1 MTVASR
7 PPAPPYDAVV
17 IGGGPAG
24 AAAAAHLAR
33 HDRRVLVA
41 ERERFPRFH
50 IGESLI
56 PETNRHLERLGV
68 LEKIAAA
75 GFPLKRGAILLAGD
89 GEHQSYADFSEA
101 DGVERTTTWEVP
113 RHRFDQLLLEHAADC
128 GAEVCEGTR
137 AVGFTIDDHEVA
149 LTVRSEGSGER
160 IVRARTVIDASG
172 RDGFLAKR
180 LKLRS
185 FDPELRHVGVHA
197 WYEDVEPPPAECAGD
212 VRLISLASGGWAWM
226 IPLDDRRTSVGVVVP
241 RERHAQLPTESPDRC
256 LEILLEEIPVTRPLL
271 AGARRVSEV
280 RIEGDYS
287 YSTRAYAGDRWLLAG
302 DAGSFLDPVF
312 STGVLLA
319 LEGGIDAAE
328 AVHRGL
334 RDGTRPK
341 AFAAYDRSQR
351 RAYRFFR
358 RYVTGFYRPEFRDLL
373 LRPGDPLG
381 LSKAVVTVLAG
392 NARPSLTMRL
402 RLELFFLMVHA
413 QRFIEVAP
421 RLHSWNGFSHRS
433 DAQSGHG
440 SEES

>member
-33 HDRRVLVA
+33 HDRRVMVV

-56 PETNRHLERLGV
+56 PETNRHLERIGV
-68 LEKIAAA
+68 LEKIAAE
-75 GFPLKRGAILLAGD
+75 GFPVKRGAILLAGD
-89 GEHQSYADFSEA
+89 GEHQSYADFAEA
-101 DGVERTTTWEVP
+101 DGVGWRTTWEVP
-113 RHRFDQLLLEHAADC
+113 RHRFDQVLLEHAAAC
-128 GAEVCEGTR
+128 GAEVCEGCR
-137 AVGFTIDDHEVA
+137 ALAVSMDDEEVA
-149 LTVRSEGSGER
+149 LTVRSDEAGER
-160 IVRARTVIDASG
+160 TVRARTVIDASG

-180 LKLRS
+180 LKLRR

-197 WYEDVEPPPAECAGD
+197 WYEDVTPPPAECAGD
-212 VRLISLASGGWAWM
+212 VRLISLASGGWAWL
-226 IPLDDRRTSVGVVVP
+226 IPLDERRTSVGVVVP
-241 RERHAQLPTESPDRC
+241 RERHAQLPTESPARC
-256 LEILLEEIPVTRPLL
+256 LDLLLADIPVTGSLL
-271 AGARRVSEV
+271 ADARRVSEV
-280 RIEGDYS
+280 RVEGDYS

-319 LEGGIDAAE
+319 LEGGIDAAD

-334 RDGTRPK
+334 RDGNRPRT
-341 AFAAYDRSQR
+341 FAAYDRAQR

-373 LRPGDPLG
+373 LHPGDPLG

-392 NARPSLTMRL
+392 NARPSLRMRL
-402 RLELFFLMVHA
+402 RLEVFFLVVA
-413 QRFIEVAP
+413 LQRFVEVAP
-421 RLHSWNGFSHRS
+421 RLHSWNGRAAE
-433 DAQSGHG
+433 DR
-440 SEES
+440 

>member
-33 HDRRVLVA
+33 QDRRVLVV
-41 ERERFPRFH
+41 EREHFPRFH

-56 PETNRHLERLGV
+56 PETNRHLQRLGV
-68 LEKIAAA
+68 LDKIAAE
-75 GFPLKRGAILLAGD
+75 GFPVKRGAILLAGD
-89 GEHQSYADFSEA
+89 GEHESYADFSEA

-113 RHRFDQLLLEHAADC
+113 RHRFDQVLLEHAADC

-137 AVGFTIDDHEVA
+137 ALAVTMDDDEVA
-149 LTVRSEGSGER
+149 LTVRSDHSGER
-160 IVRARTVIDASG
+160 TVRARTVIDASG

-180 LKLRS
+180 LKLRR

-197 WYEDVEPPPAECAGD
+197 WYESVTPPPADCAGD
-212 VRLISLASGGWAWM
+212 VRLISLSNGGWGWL
-226 IPLDDRRTSVGVVVP
+226 IPLDSRRTSVGVVVP
-241 RERHAQLPTESPDRC
+241 RERHAQLPTESPERC
-256 LEILLEEIPVTRPLL
+256 LDLLLADIPVVAPLL
-271 AGARRVSEV
+271 DGAQRISDV

-287 YSTRAYAGDRWLLAG
+287 YATRAYAGDRWLLAG

-319 LEGGIDAAE
+319 LEGGIEAAD

-334 RDGTRPK
+334 RDGDRRRP
-341 AFAAYDRSQR
+341 FAAYDRAQR
-351 RAYRFFR
+351 RSYRFFR
-358 RYVTGFYRPEFRDLL
+358 RYVTGFYQPEFRDLL

-392 NARPSLTMRL
+392 NARPSLRMRL
-402 RLELFFLMVHA
+402 RLEMFFLMVMV
-413 QRFIEVAP
+413 QRFVEVAP
-421 RLHSWNGFSHRS
+421 RLHAWGGREL
-433 DAQSGHG
+433 
-440 SEES
+440 EEK

>member
-56 PETNRHLERLGV
+56 PETNRHLERIGV
-68 LEKIAAA
+68 LEKIAAE
-75 GFPLKRGAILLAGD
+75 GFPVKRGAILLAGD
-89 GEHQSYADFSEA
+89 GEHESYADFSEA

-113 RHRFDQLLLEHAADC
+113 RHRFDQVLLEHAEAC
-128 GAEVCEGTR
+128 GAEVSQGTR
-137 AVGFTIDDHEVA
+137 ATSVAMEDDGVT
-149 LTVRSEGSGER
+149 LTVRSDETGER
-160 IVRARTVIDASG
+160 VVRARTVIDASG

-180 LKLRS
+180 LKLRR

-212 VRLISLASGGWAWM
+212 VRLISLARGGWGWL
-226 IPLDDRRTSVGVVVP
+226 IPLDGRRTSVGVVVP
-241 RERHAQLPTESPDRC
+241 RERHAQLPTESPERC
-256 LEILLEEIPVTRPLL
+256 LDLLLEDIPVVRPFL
-271 AGARRVSEV
+271 ARARRVSEV

-328 AVHRGL
+328 AIHRGL
-334 RDGTRPK
+334 RDGNRQRS
-341 AFAAYDRSQR
+341 FAAYDRAQR
-351 RAYRFFR
+351 RVYRFFR

-392 NARPSLTMRL
+392 NARPSLKMRL
-402 RLELFFLMVHA
+402 RLELFFVMVA
-413 QRFIEVAP
+413 LQRVVEVAP
-421 RLHSWNGFSHRS
+421 RLHAWGGREP
-433 DAQSGHG
+433 
-440 SEES
+440 EER